1 MIQFFSGR
9 VDKPKA
15 DALLC
20 TGYDVSNSGRGLG
33 CLDFFAFCLAGFR
46 IGGALAVVGFL
57 CFATGFSHGTVLG
70 RVRLLA
76 EQQTIFQLWV
86 KAMAKSGI
94 PAWHW
99 PKNSGKPRKN
109 IDIRF
114 PRKPPPNSPSM
125 RSTV

>member
-20 TGYDVSNSGRGLG
+20 TGYDVSNSGRGLR

-57 CFATGFSHGTVLG
+57 RLATWFCHGTVLG
-70 RVRLLA
+70 GMILLA
-76 EQQTIFQLWV
+76 EQQTIFQLSV
-86 KAMAKSGI
+86 KAMAKRGI
-94 PAWHW
+94 SDAH
-99 PKNSGKPRKN
+99 
-109 IDIRF
+109 
-114 PRKPPPNSPSM
+114 
-125 RSTV
+125 